1 MFAGIN
7 WLAMVTVYAAG
18 VCAVLTMVWKALAET
33 RYRVR
38 TGLAVNKVGRNG
50 KAQIRAVVESE

>member
-38 TGLAVNKVGRNG
+38 TGLAVSKVGRNG
-50 KAQIRAVVESE
+50 RTQVCAVIESE